1 MKKHNG
7 MRPQDIAILLKII
20 SLEKNK
26 EINNNWRNM
35 DLATL
40 LKISSS
46 EISNSLNRS
55 KIAQLIDSSKRHVAK
70 KSLKEFLVYGL
81 KYTFPVELGAIAKGI
96 PTAHSASPINNSII
110 SNGENFVW
118 AYFKGTTKGQTIE
131 PLYKAL
137 PKVVENDTLFYELM
151 VITDTLRIGK
161 NREIEI
167 AIKELDKRFF
177 E

>member
-1 MKKHNG
+1 

-26 EINNNWRNM
+26 ELHENWRNI
-35 DLATL
+35 DLATS
-40 LKISSS
+40 LKISPS

-55 KIAQLIDSSKRHVAK
+55 KIAKLVDSSKRQVAK
-70 KSLKEFLVYGL
+70 NSLKEFLVYGL
-81 KYTFPVELGAIAKGI
+81 KYVFPVEFGAIAKGI
-96 PTAHSASPINNSII
+96 PTAHSAFPINESII
-110 SNGENFVW
+110 SNGENLVW

-137 PKVVENDTLFYELM
+137 PKVVENDPFFYELM

-161 NREIEI
+161 NREVEI